1 MHQFSTQYPIGEI
14 GQPWGE
20 TEKSLWLAQ
29 QQVQRSYHDDVVLPL
44 QSMLQ
49 QPELSAAAE
58 LFQYGELDYQGLAL
72 PSYPLWAVRSKHW
85 QEGRAT
91 ALITGGV
98 HGYETSGVHGA
109 LLFIAE
115 EFQQWSQHLNL
126 LVLPC
131 ISPWAYETINR
142 WNPQA
147 IDPNRSFS
155 PGATSAEANAV
166 MALLSTITDPIVL
179 HVDLHET
186 TDSDNSEFR
195 PAKAARD
202 GTTNSNWNI
211 PDGFYLV
218 DDSEKSQ
225 PEFQRAIIQAVSSVT
240 HIAEADETGCLI
252 GEPIQQH
259 GVIHYA
265 KKALGLCGG
274 ITAAPFVTTTEV
286 YPDSP
291 TATATQCNQAQR
303 ATIVAAIAYV
313 LQQNATRVVTS

>member
-1 MHQFSTQYPIGEI
+1 MHQLTSHYPIGQL
-14 GQPWGE
+14 GQPWGDA
-20 TEKSLWLAQ
+20 EKALWLAQ
-29 QQVQRSYHDDVVLPL
+29 QRRQRSYHDDVVVPL
-44 QSMLQ
+44 QNMLL
-49 QPELSAAAE
+49 QPTLAATAELS
-58 LFQYGELDYQGLAL
+58 QYGELNYQAL
-72 PSYPLWAVRSKHW
+72 DLPCYALWAVRSKDW
-85 QEGRAT
+85 QAGRAT
-91 ALITGGV
+91 VLITGGV

-115 EFQQWSQHLNL
+115 EFQRWSPYVNL

-142 WNPQA
+142 WNPHA
-147 IDPNRSFS
+147 VDPNRAFTSN
-155 PGATSAEANAV
+155 GASAEAHAV
-166 MALLSTITDPIVL
+166 MALLAAITDPIVL

-202 GTTNSNWNI
+202 GTTNTNWNI

-225 PEFQRAIIQAVSSVT
+225 PEFQRAIIQAVSAVT
-240 HIAEADETGCLI
+240 HIAEPDETGCLI

-259 GVIHYA
+259 GVIHYP
-265 KKALGLCGG
+265 KKALGLCGSA
-274 ITAAPFVTTTEV
+274 TAASYVTTTEV

-291 TATATQCNQAQR
+291 TASPAQCNQAQL
-303 ATIVAAIAYV
+303 ATIVAALEFIVRHRFA
-313 LQQNATRVVTS
+313 

>member
-1 MHQFSTQYPIGEI
+1 MHQSTTHYPIGQL
-14 GQPWGE
+14 GQPWGDA
-20 TEKSLWLAQ
+20 EKSLWLAQ
-29 QQVQRSYHDDVVLPL
+29 QRRQRSYHDDVVVPL

-49 QPELSAAAE
+49 QPKLSAAAA
-58 LFQYGELDYQGLAL
+58 LLQYGELDYQAL
-72 PSYPLWAVRSKHW
+72 KLSSYSLLAVRSKKW
-85 QEGRAT
+85 QTGRAT

-115 EFQQWSQHLNL
+115 EFERWSQHLNL

-142 WNPQA
+142 WNPHA
-147 IDPNRSFS
+147 VDPNRSFS
-155 PGATSAEANAV
+155 PKGTSAEANAV
-166 MALLSTITDPIVL
+166 MALLSSVTDPIVL

-202 GTTNSNWNI
+202 GTTNTNWNI

-225 PEFQRAIIQAVSSVT
+225 PEFQHAIIQAVSAVT

-252 GEPIQQH
+252 GEPLQQH
-259 GVIHYA
+259 GVIHYP
-265 KKALGLCGG
+265 KKALGLCGSV
-274 ITAAPFVTTTEV
+274 TAAPYVTTTEV

-291 TATATQCNQAQR
+291 TASPAQCNQAQL
-303 ATIVAAIAYV
+303 ATIVAALEFVTRQHIA
-313 LQQNATRVVTS
+313 